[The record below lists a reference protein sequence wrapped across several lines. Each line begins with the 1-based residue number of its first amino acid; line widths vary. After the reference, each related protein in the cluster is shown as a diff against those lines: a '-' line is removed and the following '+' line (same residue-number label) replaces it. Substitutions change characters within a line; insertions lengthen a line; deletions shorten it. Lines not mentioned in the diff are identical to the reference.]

1 MIMEN
6 HNMTLAVTLSGATH
20 EGAFQRFYCKVG
32 QSSTKGLLF
41 SIANNGSQFWRHTGN
56 ADDDPYTLITDG

>member
-1 MIMEN
+1 MILAN

-56 ADDDPYTLITDG
+56 ADDNPYTLITDG